1 MAALKPALAGFVTTN
16 VSTVTGDGIDM
27 AVAVGAATVDMEQIQ
42 IHPSVYTETTTALIT
57 EGIRGDGAILVNQE
71 GKRFVNELETRDN
84 VSAAELAQEGGYAY
98 TILDQR

>member
-1 MAALKPALAGFVTTN
+1 MTTN

-27 AVAVGAATVDMEQIQ
+27 AVAVGAATVDMDQIQ

-71 GKRFVNELETRDN
+71 GKRFVNELEPATTSPRLSWLRRAATPTPSSTR
-84 VSAAELAQEGGYAY
+84 
-98 TILDQR
+98 R